1 MPDIPAEVNDTL
13 LRYQN
18 ARSAGFSGWTPD
30 GGMLIATRFGETAL
44 VSIHVEPWLKG
55 QTPEPV

>member
-1 MPDIPAEVNDTL
+1 MDLHVRVDPD
-13 LRYQN
+13 LRVQE
-18 ARSAGFSGWTPD
+18 AHD
-30 GGMLIATRFGETAL
+30 IASEIERRLRARFGETAL